1 MTLHPTEIIFLF
13 FRFTRIASSIRI
25 PDYKKS
31 VAILAA
37 TKDKAIENTA
47 GRVKKIKISSSKD
60 PFRLNAI

>member
-37 TKDKAIENTA
+37 AKDKATENTA
-47 GRVKKIKISSSKD
+47 GKVGKLKIASSED
-60 PFRLNAI
+60 FIELNAI